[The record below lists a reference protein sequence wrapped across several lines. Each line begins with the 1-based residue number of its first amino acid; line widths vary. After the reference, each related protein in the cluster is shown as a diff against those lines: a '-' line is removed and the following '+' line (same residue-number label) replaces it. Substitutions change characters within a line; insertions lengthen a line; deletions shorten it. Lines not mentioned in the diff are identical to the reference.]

1 MTTENIIDSTENEK
15 NRAHSRGNVWITSAT
30 ALVTAALTLAGTLA
44 GIYFSPSDLAGRVAP
59 NAAVTST
66 AVRSVF
72 HTVTATATVTATPEE
87 ATEPTVAEPG
97 AAEPSGGA
105 EGDGTTAGAPV
116 HLAELKDA
124 VTARQGSS
132 GPGAHKVNGHSYL
145 HGIGMEIWSA
155 DYTAWAE
162 YTLDGSYRT
171 FSATLGLND
180 ELATDSSAEFV
191 ISGNGRVL
199 YRKTVKYTQQVKA
212 DVDVTGL
219 VKLRL
224 AVTRVGGKTDDHLR
238 GAVFGDATLSR

>member
-1 MTTENIIDSTENEK
+1 MTTENIIDSTENER

-30 ALVTAALTLAGTLA
+30 ALVTAALTLAGTIA
-44 GIYFSPSDLAGRVAP
+44 GIYFSPRDVAGRVAP
-59 NAAVTST
+59 NAAVTAT

-72 HTVTATATVTATPEE
+72 HTVTATATVTATPAE
-87 ATEPTVAEPG
+87 AAEP
-97 AAEPSGGA
+97 ATAEPSGGTG
-105 EGDGTTAGAPV
+105 GDGTAGGASV

-132 GPGAHKVNGHSYL
+132 GAGAYKVNGHSYL
-145 HGIGMEIWSA
+145 HSIGMEIWSA
-155 DYTAWAE
+155 GYTSWAE

-171 FSATLGLND
+171 FSTTLGLND
-180 ELATDSSAEFV
+180 ELATDSSVEFV

-199 YRKTVKYTQQVKA
+199 YRKTVKYTQRVKA

-224 AVTRVGGKTDDHLR
+224 AVARVGGKTDAHLG